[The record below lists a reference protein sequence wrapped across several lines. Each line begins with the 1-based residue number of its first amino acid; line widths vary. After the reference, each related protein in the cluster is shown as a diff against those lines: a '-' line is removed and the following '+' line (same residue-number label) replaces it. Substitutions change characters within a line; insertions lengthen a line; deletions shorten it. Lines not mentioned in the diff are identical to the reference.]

1 MSGEERKVK
10 EEREEKERLLLL
22 EWLWLPAICITSMS
36 GLKLKTYGAVISSN
50 EKGEETQEEK
60 WS

>member
-10 EEREEKERLLLL
+10 EEREEKESLLLL
-22 EWLWLPAICITSMS
+22 EWLWLPAICTTSMA
-36 GLKLKTYGAVISSN
+36 GLKLKTCGAVISSN
-50 EKGEETQEEK
+50 EKGEAQEEK